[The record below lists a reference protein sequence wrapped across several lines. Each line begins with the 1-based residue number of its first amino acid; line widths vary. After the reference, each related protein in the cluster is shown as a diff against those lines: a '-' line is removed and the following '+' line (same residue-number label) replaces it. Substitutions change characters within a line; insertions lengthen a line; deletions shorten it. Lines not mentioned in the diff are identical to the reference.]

1 MSVATVIFDFLVG
14 QFLDSFVLRYSVPL
28 KMPQNE
34 WNKLSDV
41 FLFKIDE
48 RSAEFFALLEFP
60 LCGHDLADI
69 RYSREENAML
79 KKIGRSEF

>member
-34 WNKLSDV
+34 
-41 FLFKIDE
+41 
-48 RSAEFFALLEFP
+48 
-60 LCGHDLADI
+60 
-69 RYSREENAML
+69 
-79 KKIGRSEF
+79 